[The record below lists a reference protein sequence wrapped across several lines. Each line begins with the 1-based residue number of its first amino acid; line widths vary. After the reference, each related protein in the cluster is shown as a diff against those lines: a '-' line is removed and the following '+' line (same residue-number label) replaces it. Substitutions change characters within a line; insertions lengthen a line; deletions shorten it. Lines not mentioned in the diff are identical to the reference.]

1 MNCKGR
7 NTNYNKSYN
16 TNYNKLFYLPLGV
29 LDSWKREARWGR
41 LLTDARIGKR
51 RSPRRR
57 HRSLRRRRIGGN
69 LLWLQIR
76 GSPWSSLL
84 TTGCSPFFLRRR
96 QLRRLE
102 GRGCAVIELYPS
114 SKIYSIR
121 RLSFFFSFFFPKLF
135 NSDFNQSGVDVPTL
149 FVSTN
154 EEHGYFESSLPFVL
168 PGVRFDQREYTLTFV
183 TLLLVVTDRVS

>member
-7 NTNYNKSYN
+7 NTNYNNSYN
-16 TNYNKLFYLPLGV
+16 TNYNKLFYLPLDV
-29 LDSWKREARWGR
+29 LDSWKRSARWGR

-84 TTGCSPFFLRRR
+84 TTGCSPFFF
-96 QLRRLE
+96 
-102 GRGCAVIELYPS
+102 AVVNFGGWKGEAALS
-114 SKIYSIR
+114 SNCTLLLKSIPYVDFH
-121 RLSFFFSFFFPKLF
+121 FFFSFFFPKLF

>member
-1 MNCKGR
+1 MGSTFNRCSHWKAA
-7 NTNYNKSYN
+7 KSSS
-16 TNYNKLFYLPLGV
+16 TP
-29 LDSWKREARWGR
+29 
-41 LLTDARIGKR
+41 
-51 RSPRRR
+51 
-57 HRSLRRRRIGGN
+57 SLAPSATHWRK
-69 LLWLQIR
+69 
-76 GSPWSSLL
+76 SSLASDSGKSL
-84 TTGCSPFFLRRR
+84 IVSSNHGLLAIFLRRR

-121 RLSFFFSFFFPKLF
+121 RLSFFFFVFFPKLF